1 MAEAPLVV
9 LRHPEKDIT
18 VPEEILMACSPV
30 LGGILRDAAE
40 PEEGGN
46 KILTIDDVSLEAL
59 EAFVGQVT
67 INSYAPTDISLTID
81 DLAKSAE
88 LLMPLIHKYDCKG
101 LLIRLHEAVNSKPEK
116 TSIFAILE
124 YETDSDWMRPD
135 SLDCL
140 VANAFKKKWLD
151 RYEQSSDIDEEIL
164 EGLPPSVLVR
174 LLVHMVTKATLGSVN
189 SGSNHKDNLVG
200 EKYVI
205 RSND

>member
-140 VANAFKKKWLD
+140 AANAFKKKWLD
-151 RYEQSSDIDEEIL
+151 LYKQSSDIDEEIL